1 MNMKTEF
8 QCNIIAKLKSRR
20 EELGF
25 SQASIALYL
34 GISPGQLGNIES
46 YKRPH
51 KYTLKQL
58 VLLCKKLDIDITTL
72 FINEDKRSENLN
84 TLIGQIIRYE
94 ENEE

>member
-1 MNMKTEF
+1 MKTAF
-8 QCNIIAKLKSRR
+8 QCNIIAKLKARR

-25 SQASIALYL
+25 SQASIASYL

-51 KYTLKQL
+51 KYTLRQL
-58 VLLCKKLDIDITTL
+58 ALLCKKLDIDIEEL
-72 FINEDKRSENLN
+72 FQGNKDMNSFIE
-84 TLIGQIIRYE
+84 QVIRYE